1 MKKTWPFKVHSM
13 STTVETRVIGR
24 LVPLVVINIMAPG
37 CNLLLQYLSKNDP
50 NQYTTPPAQKEAVE
64 ALPTVSIKDNLQCS
78 VCLKDI
84 KMGTEAKEMP
94 CKHKFHDGCI
104 LPWLELHSSCLVFQ
118 FQLPLYYKKIESNA
132 NRNGQSSGRVGP
144 EGVGSYSMVL

>member
-1 MKKTWPFKVHSM
+1 M

-78 VCLKDI
+78 
-84 KMGTEAKEMP
+84 
-94 CKHKFHDGCI
+94 
-104 LPWLELHSSCLVFQ
+104 